1 MGRKGSRV
9 RISILG
15 LTITSAWGNG
25 HATTYRSLCRALY
38 ARGHSIRFLEK
49 DVSWYRGHRDLPSPS
64 FCQVTLY
71 DAWAEALPL
80 LQEIAIASDLIIIGS
95 YFPDGIAAAAYLF
108 EHARCPVFFYDID
121 TPITIERLRQHGST
135 EALRARDIPRFDAY
149 LSFTGGP
156 LLGEIESRFGAQRA
170 VPFYCSVDPELH
182 QPRPAG
188 ERFGCALSYLGTY
201 SQDRQPKLER
211 LLVAPAE
218 RLPAE
223 RFVLAGAQYPDTIG
237 WPDNLWRWEHV
248 PPSEH
253 ADVYCSSRFTLNLTR
268 DHMVAAGWSPSVRLF
283 EAAACGAAII
293 SDVWSGLDHL
303 LTPGEEVLLAS
314 ETEDVIRLLKET
326 TEEQRQ
332 RIGAAARARVLR
344 EHSSAARATQLERIV
359 EDASA
364 ARASP

>member
-1 MGRKGSRV
+1 M

-25 HATTYRSLCRALY
+25 HATTYRSLCRALH

-49 DVSWYRGHRDLPSPS
+49 DVSWYRGHRDLPAPE
-64 FCQVTLY
+64 FCSVALY
-71 DAWAEALPL
+71 STWPEALPFL
-80 LQEIAIASDLIIIGS
+80 HESAAADELTIIGS
-95 YFPDGIAAAAYLF
+95 YFPDGVAAAAYLF
-108 EHARCPVFFYDID
+108 EHAHCPIFFYDID
-121 TPITIERLRQHGST
+121 TPITIERLRRQGST
-135 EALRARDIPRFDAY
+135 EALRAEDIPHLDAY

-156 LLGEIESRFGAQRA
+156 LLGEIESRFGARRA
-170 VPFYCSVDPELH
+170 VPFYCSVDPALH

-188 ERFGCALSYLGTY
+188 ERFACALSYLGTY
-201 SQDRQPKLER
+201 SEDRQPKLER

-218 RLPAE
+218 QMPAE

-293 SDVWSGLDHL
+293 SDIWPGLDQL

-314 ETEDVIRLLKET
+314 DTADVVRLLQDT
-326 TEEQRQ
+326 TEGQRRQ
-332 RIGAAARARVLR
+332 IGAAARARVLR
-344 EHSSAARATQLERIV
+344 EHSSTARAAELERIA

-364 ARASP
+364 ARASR